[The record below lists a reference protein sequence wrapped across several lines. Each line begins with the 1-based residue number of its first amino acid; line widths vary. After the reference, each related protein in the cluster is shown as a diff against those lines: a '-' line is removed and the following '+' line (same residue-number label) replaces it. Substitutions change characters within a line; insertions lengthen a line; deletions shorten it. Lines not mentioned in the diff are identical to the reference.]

1 MGAGW
6 GQHSPKTHGQLMGFS
21 AGIKQAVGLGL
32 LCLQS
37 ADVEVTQN
45 LVFALVL
52 LRLRRVTRC
61 CDR

>member
-1 MGAGW
+1 
-6 GQHSPKTHGQLMGFS
+6 MGFS

>member
-6 GQHSPKTHGQLMGFS
+6 GQHSPKTPGELMVFS

-37 ADVEVTQN
+37 GDVEVTQN

-52 LRLRRVTRC
+52 LGLRRVTKY
-61 CDR
+61 CDQ